1 MRLNHKRVVIL
12 GGTSGI
18 GFATAEAAARD
29 GAEVVVASSRKARL
43 DRALAAL
50 PKGASGH
57 VLDLAHEES
66 IRSLFETVGLLDHLV
81 FTAGESLA
89 LGELAATSLE
99 DARRFFEVRYWGAVA
114 AVKYAAPQI
123 RRGGSVVLSSGMA
136 GHRPRKGWTIAASV
150 CGAMESLTRALAVEL
165 APLRVNLVCP
175 GLVKT
180 ELWDSM
186 PEADRQTMYERAG
199 RSLPVGRAGEAGD
212 LAQAYLYLMCC
223 GFSTGQVVVVDG
235 GAAIG

>member
-1 MRLNHKRVVIL
+1 MKLEHKRVVIL

-18 GFATAEAAARD
+18 GFATAEAAARE

-66 IRSLFETVGLLDHLV
+66 IRSLFGTVGPLDHLV

-99 DARRFFEVRYWGAVA
+99 DARRFFEVRYWGAVTAVSMRLRKSA
-114 AVKYAAPQI
+114 AAARSCSAPAWPAI
-123 RRGGSVVLSSGMA
+123 ARARA
-136 GHRPRKGWTIAASV
+136 G
-150 CGAMESLTRALAVEL
+150 
-165 APLRVNLVCP
+165 PLR
-175 GLVKT
+175 
-180 ELWDSM
+180 
-186 PEADRQTMYERAG
+186 RA
-199 RSLPVGRAGEAGD
+199 S
-212 LAQAYLYLMCC
+212 
-223 GFSTGQVVVVDG
+223 
-235 GAAIG
+235 AARWSR

>member
-1 MRLNHKRVVIL
+1 LSKEIAAMRLNHKRVVIL

-18 GFATAEAAARD
+18 GLATAEAAAHE

-43 DRALAAL
+43 DR
-50 PKGASGH
+50 
-57 VLDLAHEES
+57 DLAHEEG
-66 IRSLFETVGLLDHLV
+66 IRSLFETVGPLDHLV

-114 AVKYAAPQI
+114 AVKYAAPRI
-123 RRGGSVVLSSGMA
+123 RRGGSIVLSSGMA

-186 PEADRQTMYERAG
+186 PEADRQVMYERAG

-235 GAAIG
+235 GAAVG

>member
-29 GAEVVVASSRKARL
+29 GAEVVVAPSRKARL
-43 DRALAAL
+43 DGALAAL
-50 PKGASGH
+50 PEGASGH
-57 VLDLAHEES
+57 VVDLAHEEG
-66 IRSLFETVGLLDHLV
+66 IRSLFGTVGPLDHLV

-123 RRGGSVVLSSGMA
+123 RPGGSIVLSSGMA

-150 CGAMESLTRALAVEL
+150 CGAMEALTRPLAVEL
-165 APLRVNLVCP
+165 APLRVNLVRP

-180 ELWDSM
+180 ALWDGI
-186 PEADRQTMYERAG
+186 PQADPQAMY
-199 RSLPVGRAGEAGD
+199 
-212 LAQAYLYLMCC
+212 
-223 GFSTGQVVVVDG
+223 G
-235 GAAIG
+235 GARP